1 MTISVHGEEQVS
13 TEETWKL
20 LVVDWER
27 VTVSTPQSCG
37 GVSTM
42 SSIENLIDLF
52 ELAGKLKQTDRAGWI
67 TQLGIRN
74 PESVADHSYRC
85 AVMGLFLSN
94 ETGTDA
100 LRLVQMLLL
109 HDLHESV
116 IGDLDKPTKNRM
128 GPQRVRAIENKGVR
142 QVASALPDNLRIEY
156 ASVWRELLEGATAEA
171 VLATDIDKLEMALQA
186 LEYERQGYPR
196 EKLEEFWRYVD
207 ENIKTPIGQDLLR
220 ALRKRRQ

>member
-1 MTISVHGEEQVS
+1 MKGREQC
-13 TEETWKL
+13 L
-20 LVVDWER
+20 RLHNLR
-27 VTVSTPQSCG
+27 
-37 GVSTM
+37 GVSIM

-52 ELAGKLKQTDRAGWI
+52 ELAGKLKQTERTGWT
-67 TQLGIRN
+67 TQLGIRK

-85 AVMGLFLSN
+85 AIMGLFLSN
-94 ETGTDA
+94 ETGTDI

-116 IGDLDKPTKNRM
+116 IGDLDKPTKIRM
-128 GPQRVRAIENKGVR
+128 GPERVRDIEDEAVS
-142 QVASALPDNLRIEY
+142 QVASALPDNLRREY
-156 ASVWRELLEGATAEA
+156 TSVWHELMEGATSEA

-207 ENIKTPIGQDLLR
+207 ENVKTPIGQDILR
-220 ALRKRRQ
+220 VLRKRRQ